1 MSDKFQD
8 KYRIPSARLP
18 GYDYSRQGKYFITI
32 CTGGQTC
39 YFGKIENKTMYL
51 SESGEIVQ
59 KQWFKTP
66 DIRPD
71 MNLTLHVS
79 CVMPNHFHAIIEIG
93 TNEYNRHNDAF
104 SDYEIYIM
112 YEIYKNVM
120 NSSNGNAHGKTFTD
134 CRNATDCRDAMHGV
148 STDNDNN
155 SINETGTANRNNIP
169 NDTKTND
176 KQNQQENNTN
186 SIDPIPSYVY
196 YNWFG
201 PQRKNLASIIRGFK
215 SACTKQIRQI
225 TDPNFYWQERYYDHV
240 IRDNQIYWKIRNY
253 IIHNPENWQDD
264 RFFNT

>member
-51 SESGEIVQ
+51 SESGKIVQ
-59 KQWFKTP
+59 KKWVKTP

-71 MNLTLHVS
+71 MNLTLDVF

-93 TNEYNRHNDAF
+93 ENEYNRHNDVF

-120 NSSNGNAHGKTFTD
+120 NGSCNTHGKDVIFG
-134 CRNATDCRDAMHGV
+134 RDAMHRV
-148 STDNDNN
+148 SADHDI
-155 SINETGTANRNNIP
+155 SNNIILFEHYP
-169 NDTKTND
+169 LKGQTI
-176 KQNQQENNTN
+176 NTWN
-186 SIDPIPSYVY
+186 
-196 YNWFG
+196 
-201 PQRKNLASIIRGFK
+201 
-215 SACTKQIRQI
+215 
-225 TDPNFYWQERYYDHV
+225 
-240 IRDNQIYWKIRNY
+240 
-253 IIHNPENWQDD
+253 
-264 RFFNT
+264 